1 MTWTIR
7 YEREAESEIDA
18 LDPSVRRRVL
28 IAIGNLARDPRSAPN
43 VKAMKGSDA
52 YRLRVGDWR
61 VVYTLHDDVLTVLV
75 VRVAHRR
82 DVYR

>member
-7 YEREAESEIDA
+7 YEREAERAIDA
-18 LDPSVRRRVL
+18 LAGQIRRRIL
-28 IAIGNLARDPRSAPN
+28 LALGNLARDPRSAQN
-43 VKAMKGSDA
+43 VKALKGSDN

-75 VRVAHRR
+75 VRIAHRR
-82 DVYR
+82 EVYR